1 MNPSKVVKV
10 AAGVALLGIA
20 MGSFALTL
28 GRAQD
33 VAWIGKPL
41 DVRFQVQPDGDGD
54 LLPDCLAAEVLYGDT
69 PLDPARIAVTA
80 TTATGAGHNLRVATT
95 LPINEPVVTVL
106 LRVGCQQKLSK
117 RYTFFAEPPTQVVEP
132 VVAPT
137 PRSRMGE
144 AAQPPMSTVRS
155 DPANDLPAVA
165 ARRGRVVRADAAP
178 MQTPASVP
186 VPVPVVRPT
195 KPASKA
201 VRGPR
206 LKLDALDLLIERDP
220 VLRASNELLTLPQED
235 GAKRT
240 EAAALWRSLNA
251 SPEQVLQD
259 EARAIALEKDMK
271 SLHSATAQNQKGLQ
285 ALQGKVQQAESERYA
300 NGLVY
305 GLVALL
311 AAILAAMVWFWRRA
325 REQQASDWLLGHDA
339 RDSEVAE
346 TVQRPV
352 VENASPIAPVSPT
365 ETIASVAAAPHVRPR
380 QVAAALTR
388 DAHAPVTAATAAAPL
403 SKVDIELE
411 IDFDE
416 GQLEPVVHTPA
427 PVPKLPAHPVRDFYP
442 SGAAALRS
450 CESAELV
457 DIREQA
463 EFFLSLGQ
471 HDKAIDILTTRVA
484 QFGESSPLV
493 CLDLL
498 RMYHDLGRQTEF
510 ETMRTEFNHWFS
522 GYVPEFSEFGNDGR
536 SLEEYPLVMERITL
550 LWPSPQVLEY
560 IEGCLYRQAT
570 GDEGLVFELNAYLDL
585 LLLHGVA
592 KQMVRQANPSQS
604 GSKAEAVRIPARS
617 HAAMAGDASQ
627 AEGSEPIPHRSG
639 AKRRGSQ
646 FGALK
651 YPPTMPTQE
660 STIDLTLPD
669 DEGPDSQL
677 TDFNFVGI
685 R

>member
-1 MNPSKVVKV
+1 MNPSKVGKV
-10 AAGVALLGIA
+10 AAGVALLGVT
-20 MGSFALTL
+20 MGSLALTL

-41 DVRFQVQPDGDGD
+41 DVHFQVQPDSVGDG
-54 LLPDCLAAEVLYGDT
+54 LPECLAAEVLYGDT

-80 TTATGAGHNLRVATT
+80 TTATGAGHNLRVVTT

-132 VVAPT
+132 VVPPAPN
-137 PRSRMGE
+137 SRIR
-144 AAQPPMSTVRS
+144 QVLNPPMATVSNALATEVSAAPPRRTRVARA
-155 DPANDLPAVA
+155 DVAPVQAPASMPAPAV
-165 ARRGRVVRADAAP
+165 R
-178 MQTPASVP
+178 PA
-186 VPVPVVRPT
+186 

-206 LKLDALDLLIERDP
+206 LKLDALELLVERDP

-305 GLVALL
+305 GLVVLW

-325 REQQASDWLLGHDA
+325 REQQASDWLHGHDA
-339 RDSEVAE
+339 RDSVVAE

-352 VENASPIAPVSPT
+352 VEPVLPS
-365 ETIASVAAAPHVRPR
+365 ASVPPVEPVVPVAKTPSPQPRQIAAAV
-380 QVAAALTR
+380 VGDAL
-388 DAHAPVTAATAAAPL
+388 APVTAATAAVPL
-403 SKVDIELE
+403 SEVDIELE
-411 IDFDE
+411 IDLDE
-416 GQLEPVVHTPA
+416 GPLEPVVHAPA
-427 PVPKLPAHPVRDFYP
+427 PAPKLPAHTVRDFYP
-442 SGAAALRS
+442 SGAAALRA
-450 CESAELV
+450 CDSAELV
-457 DIREQA
+457 DVREQA
-463 EFFLSLGQ
+463 DFFVSLGQ
-471 HDKAIDILTTRVA
+471 YDRAIDILTTRVA

-498 RMYHDLGRQTEF
+498 RMYHDLGRQAEF

-522 GYVPEFSEFGNDGR
+522 GYVPEFSEFGSDGR
-536 SLEEYPLVMERITL
+536 ALEEYPRVMERITL

-560 IEGCLYRQAT
+560 IEGCLYRQAA
-570 GDEGLVFELNAYLDL
+570 GDERLVFELNAYLDL

-592 KQMVRQANPSQS
+592 KQMVRHANPLQP
-604 GSKAEAVRIPARS
+604 GSKSEAVRIPARS

-627 AEGSEPIPHRSG
+627 SEGSEPIPHRSG

-651 YPPTMPTQE
+651 YPPANLPQE
-660 STIDLTLPD
+660 STADLTQPGD
-669 DEGPDSQL
+669 DGPDSQL
-677 TDFNFVGI
+677 TDFNFIGV

>member
-10 AAGVALLGIA
+10 ASGVALLGIA

-54 LLPDCLAAEVLYGDT
+54 LQPDCLAAEVLYGDT

-80 TTATGAGHNLRVATT
+80 KTATGAGHNLRVATT

-132 VVAPT
+132 FVATT

-155 DPANDLPAVA
+155 DPANDVPAA
-165 ARRGRVVRADAAP
+165 TARRGRFVRADAAP

-186 VPVPVVRPT
+186 VTVVRPT

-235 GAKRT
+235 GAKRA
-240 EAAALWRSLNA
+240 EAAALWRSLNV

-305 GLVALL
+305 GLVALW

-325 REQQASDWLLGHDA
+325 REQQASDWLSGHDA

-352 VENASPIAPVSPT
+352 VEAVLPSSPVPRVEPVVPVANAPFPQPRQN
-365 ETIASVAAAPHVRPR
+365 AAAFAGDAP
-380 QVAAALTR
+380 ALI
-388 DAHAPVTAATAAAPL
+388 AAATAAAPL
-403 SKVDIELE
+403 SGVDIELE
-411 IDFDE
+411 INLDD
-416 GQLEPVVHTPA
+416 GPLEPVVHTPTPA
-427 PVPKLPAHPVRDFYP
+427 PKLPAHPMRDFYP
-442 SGAAALRS
+442 SGAAALRA
-450 CESAELV
+450 CDSAELV
-457 DIREQA
+457 DVREQA
-463 EFFLSLGQ
+463 DFFVSLGQ
-471 HDKAIDILTTRVA
+471 YDRAIDILTTRVA

-498 RMYHDLGRQTEF
+498 RMYHDLGRQAEF

-536 SLEEYPLVMERITL
+536 SLEAYPHVMERITL

-592 KQMVRQANPSQS
+592 KQMVRHANPLQP
-604 GSKAEAVRIPARS
+604 GSKSEAVRIPARS

-627 AEGSEPIPHRSG
+627 SEGSEPVPHRSG

-651 YPPTMPTQE
+651 YPPTNPHQE
-660 STIDLTLPD
+660 STVDLTQPS
-669 DEGPDSQL
+669 DEDPDSQL